1 MLTPSQLIAVA
12 SDVALRWRR
21 TADALDEAM
30 AGYLAESDALSQDL
44 QGAVRTS
51 AGLAPRLLR
60 RLADLTPATE
70 RMVRRAVTSAL
81 AASARSDA
89 AAISGALA
97 ALSEAD
103 QLAIGNSAEAVVSRI
118 MSLAR
123 RDNLSMV
130 EDARRTYVGVVSRYV
145 PQVQRGTMSPERAV
159 AEAVREMAE
168 RGVCVVDYSSGR
180 REQPDVAIRRHVQ
193 TQVGQVAAT
202 RTMEACERLGVEL
215 VEVSS
220 HTGARPSHRR
230 WQGRVFSLHGTVTVG
245 GVTYRDLREA
255 TGYGEAGG
263 LCGVNCVPGDTL
275 VSGPSAIAAFRRE
288 YKGNLVVIHTPLGD
302 ELSATP
308 NHPVLTDH
316 GWVPAQLV
324 KEGDHVFR
332 AVFRDGVP
340 VRVGPHDDEAPARIA
355 EVFDALGDSGEVD
368 TLLGSPGDF
377 HGDGALDGKVDVVLS
392 DRLLVDDAES
402 LAGEH
407 IAEDSLHRAAGSGCG
422 LPADCA
428 LAEVGV
434 GALHP
439 SDSIMCG
446 DGKGGALVGSH
457 SGEPGPHGVRAAL
470 GRMSVLREPSADDH
484 VPRSHSHGDVVLRH
498 AGLVQPDDFLVVE
511 REPSSV
517 GSEAEFPEVSRDDL
531 SATSETL
538 RDAFYRKSFLVEACE
553 VANVEL
559 RSFSGH
565 VYNLSTTSGWY
576 FANGIITH
584 NCRHSFAPYVPG
596 RPRRWSE
603 TPDEDEGLDPDE
615 HYKLTQRQR
624 AVERKIREAKREV
637 AADRAAGVDDTD
649 ARLRLGRAQA
659 EMRQLLKDG
668 GGALDRQ
675 PARERAFG
683 EDGKPVAARGLTTDP
698 RVDERH
704 SSELASSQRDARVTN
719 DQPNTLNRGAQRKH
733 IKGTKEYNEK
743 LESMRRRGSE
753 YPSQSY
759 LTVNLDEAEKLVE
772 EFAGKGVAKARR
784 DGTWS
789 GSETC
794 DAGRVI
800 GYTVD
805 KDGTET
811 ETSKF
816 SIKYKDAGTHIV
828 PVRQTR
834 NDVDQN
840 S

>member
-44 QGAVRTS
+44 QGALRTS
-51 AGLAPRLLR
+51 AGIAPRLLR

-130 EDARRTYVGVVSRYV
+130 EDARRTYVGVVSHYV

-159 AEAVREMAE
+159 VEAVREMAE

-255 TGYGEAGG
+255 TGYGEVDG
-263 LCGVNCVPGDTL
+263 LCGV
-275 VSGPSAIAAFRRE
+275 
-288 YKGNLVVIHTPLGD
+288 
-302 ELSATP
+302 
-308 NHPVLTDH
+308 
-316 GWVPAQLV
+316 
-324 KEGDHVFR
+324 
-332 AVFRDGVP
+332 
-340 VRVGPHDDEAPARIA
+340 
-355 EVFDALGDSGEVD
+355 
-368 TLLGSPGDF
+368 
-377 HGDGALDGKVDVVLS
+377 
-392 DRLLVDDAES
+392 
-402 LAGEH
+402 
-407 IAEDSLHRAAGSGCG
+407 
-422 LPADCA
+422 
-428 LAEVGV
+428 
-434 GALHP
+434 
-439 SDSIMCG
+439 
-446 DGKGGALVGSH
+446 
-457 SGEPGPHGVRAAL
+457 
-470 GRMSVLREPSADDH
+470 
-484 VPRSHSHGDVVLRH
+484 
-498 AGLVQPDDFLVVE
+498 
-511 REPSSV
+511 
-517 GSEAEFPEVSRDDL
+517 
-531 SATSETL
+531 
-538 RDAFYRKSFLVEACE
+538 
-553 VANVEL
+553 
-559 RSFSGH
+559 
-565 VYNLSTTSGWY
+565 
-576 FANGIITH
+576 

-603 TPDEDEGLDPDE
+603 TPDEDEGIDPDE
-615 HYKLTQRQR
+615 HYAATQRQR
-624 AVERKIREAKREV
+624 AVERKIRAAKREV

-659 EMRQLLKDG
+659 EMRQLLKDS

-683 EDGKPVAARGLTTDP
+683 EDGRPIAARGLTTDP
-698 RVDERH
+698 RVAERERAEQERERRRRDAE
-704 SSELASSQRDARVTN
+704 ELARSRIASGELPLSVKEGDQGKHVRGHNNYDPSRGEVDGGMTAARALVRRYHG
-719 DQPNTLNRGAQRKH
+719 RGEVHAH
-733 IKGTKEYNEK
+733 I
-743 LESMRRRGSE
+743 
-753 YPSQSY
+753 
-759 LTVNLDEAEKLVE
+759 
-772 EFAGKGVAKARR
+772 
-784 DGTWS
+784 
-789 GSETC
+789 
-794 DAGRVI
+794 
-800 GYTVD
+800 D
-805 KDGTET
+805 KDGNLSAREVCQAEGRIGVWRDRSGVEAPTDRFT
-811 ETSKF
+811 IHYSKR
-816 SIKYKDAGTHIV
+816 GTHVV
-828 PVRQTR
+828 PAAPSEGFS
-834 NDVDQN
+834 NGSD
-840 S
+840 